1 MIAAIVGF
9 GLLGLDLVLR
19 SHVNLSPWA
28 WLPGAVL
35 LSGGTTLLFLS
46 IWGSAAPAAPAPKMP
61 QPLPG
66 PDTARLLDNFEQRF
80 AELKGRKGSATVLG
94 ELYALGT
101 QLEQRGRGVQ
111 ATAVYRHLARIDN
124 TYRDVGARLRRLMD
138 VERAAAKA
146 RPSSTGSPIAAR
158 PPASP
163 PTQAPPPR
171 KSPPASPAAPPTA
184 AGIAAAAVSAGD
196 VKRLGRYQLEREIG
210 RGAMGVVHLG
220 RDTAINRLVAI
231 KAIPLASEFS
241 ESELTE
247 ARTRFFR
254 EAETAGRLNHPNI
267 VTIYDV
273 GEEHGLAYIAMEYL
287 KGRHLSDY
295 ATSDNLLEPRKVLE
309 LMGRTAQALGFAHKQ
324 QVVHRDIKPANIMY
338 DPNADVLKITDF
350 GIARLTGTGTTRTGI
365 VLGTPSFMSPEQ
377 LEGRTVTGHSD
388 LFSLGVSLFQLLT
401 GHLPFTA
408 DSMTGLMQQ
417 IAESPHPPL
426 RSYRPDLPACVENII
441 DRALAKTPE
450 ERFETGAQMAAA
462 LEDCRSRLPT
472 GLP

>member
-1 MIAAIVGF
+1 MRKYGLIAAILGF
-9 GLLGLDLVLR
+9 GLLGLDVLLR
-19 SHVNLSPWA
+19 GRVNLSLWA
-28 WLPGAVL
+28 WLAGAVL
-35 LSGGTTLLFLS
+35 TSGGAALFLAGRWVS
-46 IWGSAAPAAPAPKMP
+46 TAPVVPAPKAP
-61 QPLPG
+61 PRPG

-80 AELKGRKGSATVLG
+80 AELKGRKGSDSVLRD
-94 ELYALGT
+94 LYTLGT
-101 QLEQRGRGVQ
+101 QLEQRGRGAQ

-124 TYRDVGARLRRLMD
+124 TYRDVGTRLRRLLD
-138 VERAAAKA
+138 AERVKSKAVPAPSPAPAAAPSGAAPAPPAAANAAAK
-146 RPSSTGSPIAAR
+146 SAA
-158 PPASP
+158 PAGASP
-163 PTQAPPPR
+163 LRDA
-171 KSPPASPAAPPTA
+171 AS
-184 AGIAAAAVSAGD
+184 D
-196 VKRLGRYQLEREIG
+196 LQRLGRYQLEREIG
-210 RGAMGVVHLG
+210 RGAMGIVYLG

-231 KAIPLASEFS
+231 KAIPLATEFS
-241 ESELTE
+241 ESELAE
-247 ARTRFFR
+247 ARSRFFR

-295 ATSDNLLEPRKVLE
+295 ATSDTLLEPRKVLD
-309 LMGRTAQALGFAHKQ
+309 LIGRTAQALGFAHKQ

-338 DPNADVLKITDF
+338 DPSADVLKITDF

-408 DSMTGLMQQ
+408 DTMTGLMQQ
-417 IAESPHPPL
+417 IAEAPHPPL
-426 RSYRPDLPACVENII
+426 RAFRPDLPACVEGII
-441 DRALAKTPE
+441 DRALAKNPE
-450 ERFETGAQMAAA
+450 ARFETGAQMAAA
-462 LEDCRSRLPT
+462 LDDCRSKLPT

>member
-1 MIAAIVGF
+1 MRKFGLIAAIVGF
-9 GLLGLDLVLR
+9 GLLGLDLLLR
-19 SHVNLSPWA
+19 GRINLSLWA

-35 LSGGTTLLFLS
+35 VSGGSALFLAS
-46 IWGSAAPAAPAPKMP
+46 RWASSTSPAVPAVKAGPA
-61 QPLPG
+61 PG

-94 ELYALGT
+94 DLYALGT
-101 QLEQRGRGVQ
+101 QLEQRGRRVQ

-124 TYRDVGARLRRLMD
+124 TYRDVGTRLRRLMD
-138 VERAAAKA
+138 AERAKPKAPTAPSPAPAAKSA
-146 RPSSTGSPIAAR
+146 APIV
-158 PPASP
+158 
-163 PTQAPPPR
+163 
-171 KSPPASPAAPPTA
+171 SPAAPRTPSPAVNTPAAREA
-184 AGIAAAAVSAGD
+184 AGNGGD
-196 VKRLGRYQLEREIG
+196 PQRLGRYQLEREIG

-231 KAIPLASEFS
+231 KAIPLAAEFS
-241 ESELTE
+241 ESELAE
-247 ARTRFFR
+247 ARARFFR

-273 GEEHGLAYIAMEYL
+273 GEERGLAYIAMEYL

-295 ATSDNLLEPRKVLE
+295 ATSDTLLEPRKVIE
-309 LMGRTAQALGFAHKQ
+309 LISRTAQALGFAHKQ

-417 IAESPHPPL
+417 IAEAPHPPL
-426 RSYRPDLPACVENII
+426 RAFRPDLPACVENVI

-450 ERFETGAQMAAA
+450 ARFESGAHMAAA
-462 LEDCRSRLPT
+462 LDDCRSRLPS